1 MHRKA
6 YAALFLLIGM
16 TLGLSI
22 TDRVMLR
29 AQPPGP
35 SNVVPPKSS
44 VPGVSVQELLSRPYR
59 FSFGRPTPLA
69 QVAVQ
74 LKQDLGIPV
83 VLDIAAMERQN
94 VQVEDTVRLELDGVR
109 LKTGLKLLLDQVGM
123 TYHVV
128 AEDNLLLI
136 TDREGS
142 DDPIDRLWNEMRT
155 IHRELHDVQDAV
167 DELTDAL
174 YADEPGDGALLRK
187 PTIIEEK
194 PEAGAPAPEAG
205 SGETR
210 RKHGD
215 EPPATP
221 SHRSRSS
228 RPRTS
233 LRHRGWATRS

>member
-1 MHRKA
+1 MYRKVH
-6 YAALFLLIGM
+6 AALFLLIGIAM
-16 TLGLSI
+16 GLSI
-22 TDRVMLR
+22 SDWVVLR
-29 AQPPGP
+29 AQPPGQ
-35 SNVVPPKSS
+35 SNVVHPNSS
-44 VPGVSVQELLSRPYR
+44 VPAASVQELLSRPYR
-59 FSFGRPTPLA
+59 FSFSRPTSLG
-69 QVAVQ
+69 QVALQ

-94 VQVEDTVRLELDGVR
+94 VQAEDTVRLELEGVR

-128 AEDNLLLI
+128 AEDNLLII

-167 DELTDAL
+167 DDLTDAL
-174 YADEPGDGALLRK
+174 STDEPGDGARLRK

-205 SGETR
+205 SGEAK
-210 RKHGD
+210 RKHGAETPA
-215 EPPATP
+215 EPP
-221 SHRSRSS
+221 HRSRSS

-233 LRHRGWATRS
+233 LRHQGWATGS